1 MNRKRNVYI
10 SIAAALMS
18 ALLVYGVYVLQ
29 LRHVRFQETI
39 GVVVPKRF
47 IPAGEQLAPDM
58 LELKQI
64 SRAAYVPDMLI
75 DPKEAVGMETVV
87 PLGSSEPLL
96 NWKVDRY
103 RLLPDR
109 QQSTFQVPRDY
120 VLSVSNGIRAGD
132 KVILYISGK
141 NAASERLFVKP
152 VTVASVKTSANVE
165 IDDAD
170 NPNLLSLASGD
181 KERMYASRRDAN
193 GMIDYINLNLTEEQ
207 WLKLDTLCKDGQSKL
222 VIAYSPES
230 LDIVETAAGTGA
242 AP

>member
-1 MNRKRNVYI
+1 MNRKRNLYI
-10 SIAAALMS
+10 SLAAALLS

-29 LRHVRFQETI
+29 LRHVRFQETVE
-39 GVVVPKRF
+39 VVVPKRF
-47 IPAGEQLAPDM
+47 IPAGEQLTSDM
-58 LELKQI
+58 LEVKQI
-64 SRAAYVPDMLI
+64 SRAAYIPEMLL
-75 DPKEAVGMETVV
+75 DPKEAIGMETVV
-87 PLGSSEPLL
+87 PLGSEEPLL
-96 NWKVDRY
+96 DWKVDRY

-141 NAASERLFVKP
+141 SAASERLFVKP
-152 VTVASVKTSANVE
+152 VTVASVKTSANIE
-165 IDDAD
+165 IDDKE

-207 WLKLDTLCKDGQSKL
+207 WLRLDTLCKDGQRRL
-222 VIAYSPES
+222 VIAFSPES
-230 LDIVETAAGTGA
+230 LDIIEAAAEAGA